1 VQHQP
6 QKKIARA
13 VRIEGAIVLYRAAA
27 RTQSKAES
35 SLSRA
40 DPWWNVVFGVPLFL
54 RTLIRLVYACPH
66 WHKGP
71 PITVRESI
79 PSHLPG
85 CRSGCCRGTYITC
98 LDCGQKFA
106 YNHETRRMV
115 DFWGIHD
122 AEALAAVRRKI
133 GEFLSLLPNLAAWV
147 GRLNMRIPISK
158 LARSVQRPGILTRG
172 HNAES
177 QRSTGLWPGK
187 HNRAN

>member
-6 QKKIARA
+6 QGKVARA
-13 VRIEGAIVLYRAAA
+13 LRIRGAIVLYRAAA
-27 RTQSKAES
+27 TTQSKAEE

-40 DPWWNVVFGVPLFL
+40 EAWWNVVFGVPLFL

-71 PITVRESI
+71 PITVRKSI
-79 PSHLPG
+79 AFHLPG
-85 CRSGCCRGTYITC
+85 SRSVYCRGTYITC

-106 YNHETRRMV
+106 YNHRTRRMV

-133 GEFLSLLPNLAAWV
+133 GEFFSLLPDLAAWM
-147 GRLNMRIPISK
+147 GRLNMRIPIRK
-158 LARSVQRPGILTRG
+158 LVRSVHRLGI
-172 HNAES
+172 
-177 QRSTGLWPGK
+177 
-187 HNRAN
+187 

>member
-1 VQHQP
+1 MQHQP

-13 VRIEGAIVLYRAAA
+13 ARIEGAIVLYRAAA

-35 SLSRA
+35 LLSRA

-106 YNHETRRMV
+106 YNHKTRRMV

-122 AEALAAVRRKI
+122 AEALAAVRRRI
-133 GEFLSLLPNLAAWV
+133 GEFFSPLPNLAAWV
-147 GRLNMRIPISK
+147 GRLNMRISISK
-158 LARSVQRPGILTRG
+158 LARSVQRSGILTRG

>member
-13 VRIEGAIVLYRAAA
+13 ARIEGAIVLYRAAA
-27 RTQSKAES
+27 RTQSIAER
-35 SLSRA
+35 SLSPA
-40 DPWWNVVFGVPLFL
+40 DSWWNVVFAVPLFL
-54 RTLIRLVYACPH
+54 RTLIRLVYACAH

-106 YNHETRRMV
+106 YNHKTRRMI

-133 GEFLSLLPNLAAWV
+133 AGFFSPLPNLAAWV

-158 LARSVQRPGILTRG
+158 LAGSLQRPGILTRG
-172 HNAES
+172 HNPES
-177 QRSTGLWPGK
+177 QRSIGVWPGK
-187 HNRAN
+187 HNRAS

>member
-6 QKKIARA
+6 QGKVARA
-13 VRIEGAIVLYRAAA
+13 LRIRGAIVLYRAAA
-27 RTQSKAES
+27 TTQPKAEK

-40 DPWWNVVFGVPLFL
+40 EAWWNVVFGVPLFL

-79 PSHLPG
+79 AFHLPG
-85 CRSGCCRGTYITC
+85 SRSVYCRGTYITC

-106 YNHETRRMV
+106 YNHRTRRMV

-122 AEALAAVRRKI
+122 AEALSAVRRKI
-133 GEFLSLLPNLAAWV
+133 GEFFSPLPDLAAWV
-147 GRLNMRIPISK
+147 GRLNMRIPIRK
-158 LARSVQRPGILTRG
+158 LARSVHRLGI
-172 HNAES
+172 
-177 QRSTGLWPGK
+177 
-187 HNRAN
+187 